1 MMTLRV
7 KALTTM
13 LDDLEFNLHDQME
26 RKPNL
31 KSEVTLS
38 SDLHAHFHINK

>member
-13 LDDLEFNLHDQME
+13 LDDLEFNLQDQME
-26 RKPNL
+26 RKPNP